1 MAYNPNMLAT
11 VIFAISM
18 QTAPAQAVKTNAVP
32 SADLVVQRA
41 QVAAKSAGK
50 NVMVLFHASWCG
62 WCHKL
67 DDYMARRAVKPLFA
81 KSYEIVHLTVL
92 ENAAHKADENAG
104 GDVWLE
110 KLGGKDQG
118 IPYFAILNPAG
129 KVLADSRAGGKQN
142 VGFPAA
148 PEEVAH
154 FLGML
159 KTTSKL
165 SGAELKTVETELLA
179 AGKK

>member
-1 MAYNPNMLAT
+1 MLA
-11 VIFAISM
+11 AIVFTLTL
-18 QTAPAQAVKTNAVP
+18 QTAQTAKVAVP
-32 SADLVVQRA
+32 SADQVVA
-41 QVAAKSAGK
+41 VASSAAKANGK

-67 DDYMARRAVKPLFA
+67 DDYMARPTVKPLFA

-104 GDVWLE
+104 GDKWLE

-118 IPYFAILNPAG
+118 IPYFAILSPAG
-129 KVLADSRAGGKQN
+129 KVLTDSRAGGKQN

-159 KTTSKL
+159 KGTSKL
-165 SGAELKTVETELLA
+165 SGSELKVIESELLA

>member
-1 MAYNPNMLAT
+1 MISALAFT
-11 VIFAISM
+11 LLL
-18 QTAPAQAVKTNAVP
+18 QTAPATAASVPTADQVVSVASVK
-32 SADLVVQRA
+32 
-41 QVAAKSAGK
+41 AKASGK
-50 NVMVLFHASWCG
+50 NVVVLFHASWCG

-67 DDYMARRAVKPLFA
+67 DDYLARPAVKPLFA

-92 ENAAHKADENAG
+92 ENEAHKADENAG
-104 GDVWLE
+104 GDKWLE

-118 IPYFAILNPAG
+118 IPYFAILNPTG

-159 KTTSKL
+159 KKTSKL
-165 SGAELKTVETELLA
+165 SPAELKLVESELLT